1 MSHDPFDDYAAKMQE
16 VRTPDRLRDEV
27 LKKAAAE
34 RQAASAT
41 GKVPVGSSATCNNA
55 RPRAGAA
62 ASSHGEPPASPAHV
76 RAPNGLR
83 SAGSPWPPAWPR
95 WRRSWASRSRG
106 RREAVP
112 CLRGYPTA
120 FAVKAYGAVDD
131 ACSPPV

>member
-41 GKVPVGSSATCNNA
+41 GKVPVGS
-55 RPRAGAA
+55 
-62 ASSHGEPPASPAHV
+62 

-112 CLRGYPTA
+112 CLRGYPPPR
-120 FAVKAYGAVDD
+120 
-131 ACSPPV
+131 SP